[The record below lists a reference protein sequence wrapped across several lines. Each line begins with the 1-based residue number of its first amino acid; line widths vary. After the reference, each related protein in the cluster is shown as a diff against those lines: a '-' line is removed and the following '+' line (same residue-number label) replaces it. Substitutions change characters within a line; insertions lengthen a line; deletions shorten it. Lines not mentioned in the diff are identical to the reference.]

1 MVGSN
6 QIKVKMGIREWRY
19 VTGVFAGYFV
29 DYTSSITA
37 KTNLIKDWECI
48 SPDLE
53 GITDYEFDFVW
64 EDAAAVENRSGIISF
79 DDDGDNWR
87 YYNKI
92 DELYKTKGYIELIY
106 TKANPN
112 GTKLG
117 IPYAMFYSTPLIE
130 IEIGSDFYY
139 FEATPSE
146 SYLVGVFSGCE
157 NLQSITVHSPIW
169 NGTPDGY
176 TFFKVKTG
184 GTLYYPE
191 GSDYSSWFNYPD
203 NKVYD
208 LEYYEWNGVEIGTT
222 DKPSVVAGY
231 NVKEFDG
238 NAVSSY
244 VDITYTDI
252 ETINIPEIIVGG
264 EWFTLTTTSVN
275 NSETIR
281 YFYTISENTDEDRL
295 ARVYFS
301 GIGKD
306 GNTYSTV
313 LEITQS
319 KKEQQTMAS
328 VTVEGRYFNLENG
341 TLYFD
346 STGGTKTLMARV
358 QGYTTPYNF
367 KVSVNDDNYSVHLMK
382 SELYYDDGDG
392 YLEWNFDFESDG
404 NPTGQSLR
412 GTIEIEY
419 TDGTGSYVSTI
430 PFYVYRAGEGW
441 IKLNQGT
448 AFEYDMNG
456 NNINSIKRTYVAVRY
471 FNIDEINEP
480 IIGSTW
486 ITLGTPSTD
495 SATVDGSIIYKYPVT
510 VSANGG
516 EERRGSVIFSGSD
529 MNGKTVSVTQ
539 LFKQEAYAV
548 VPEPEP
554 EPEPELP
561 TDSEDETYSPIW
573 KDIHYTFTYDT
584 TYSIYEEVQ
593 VYVNQHIGTIT
604 QENMIYSG
612 RVYVPPTNDSVNVM
626 INKVCQ
632 NYFDDNL
639 IPEEGYVGQNHN
651 FKKFILRGDY
661 GQKLHTYYFVN
672 DWSYEPL
679 TVGLKTNPIIP
690 SIVDGQCLFFSVFSD
705 ATQRSYKW
713 GMKYYDGTADYDN
726 TLYVKNEFYSEFV
739 LPARYKGVKQFYFGD
754 RQYNMIPKC
763 KAQYVLYYI
772 NPNGGWDWFPVMGKV
787 TKTDSVTQY
796 TYTNNYDNNTRQFGK
811 YRYLTEVSTRYN
823 LNTGFLTEKQSD
835 RMWELL
841 ESNCVYL
848 HNVVDDKLFPVIIT
862 NNEIEYKKKERGRK
876 MLTYS
881 INVESSQ
888 TRERI

>member
-6 QIKVKMGIREWRY
+6 QIKVKMGIREWK
-19 VTGVFAGYFV
+19 TAIGNFAGYFV

-37 KTNLIKDWECI
+37 KSSLTKDWECI

-64 EDAAAVENRSGIISF
+64 EDKPAVENRSGIISF
-79 DDDGDNWR
+79 NDDGDHWR
-87 YYNKI
+87 YYDKI
-92 DELYKTKGYIELIY
+92 DKLYKTKGYIELIY
-106 TKANPN
+106 TKANPK
-112 GTKLG
+112 GVKLW
-117 IPYAMFYSTPLIE
+117 IPYAMFYLTPLIE

-139 FEATPSE
+139 FEPKPSG
-146 SYLVGVFSGCE
+146 SSLVGAFSGCE
-157 NLQSITVHSPIW
+157 NLRSITVHSPIW
-169 NGTPDGY
+169 IRTPDDY

-203 NKVYD
+203 NKLYD
-208 LEYYEWNGVEIGTT
+208 LAYYNWKGVEISVEPEY
-222 DKPSVVAGY
+222 KPSVVAGY

-252 ETINIPEIIVGG
+252 ETIKIPEIIVGG
-264 EWFTLTTTSVN
+264 EWFTLTTTTVN

-281 YFYTISENTDEDRL
+281 YFYNISENTDEDRL

-313 LEITQS
+313 LEITQN

-328 VTVEGRYFNLENG
+328 VTIDGRYFNLEDG

-346 STGGTKTLMARV
+346 STGGTKTLIARV
-358 QGYTTPYNF
+358 NGYTAPYHF
-367 KVSVNDDNYSVHLMK
+367 KVSVNDDNYSVHNVK
-382 SELYYDDGDG
+382 SELDYDDGEG
-392 YLEWNFDFESDG
+392 YLHWIFDFESEG
-404 NPTGQSLR
+404 NPTEQSLR

-419 TDGTGSYVSTI
+419 TDGTGSYLTTI
-430 PFYVYRAGEGW
+430 PFYVYRTGEGW
-441 IKLNQGT
+441 MKLSQVT
-448 AFEYDMNG
+448 DFEYDKNG
-456 NNINSIKRTYVAVRY
+456 DNINSIKRTYVGVRY

-480 IIGSTW
+480 ICSTW
-486 ITLGTPSTD
+486 IHLDNPTVNT
-495 SATVDGSIIYKYPVT
+495 ATVDGSVIYNYPVT
-510 VSANGG
+510 VSANIG
-516 EERRGSVIFSGSD
+516 EKRTGTVIFSGSD
-529 MNGKTVSVTQ
+529 MNGKSVSVTQ
-539 LFKQEAYAV
+539 LFKQEAYMV
-548 VPEPEP
+548 EPEQPEPEP
-554 EPEPELP
+554 EPP
-561 TDSEDETYSPIW
+561 TDSDEVTYSPIW
-573 KDIHYTFTYDT
+573 KDVYYTFASDT

-593 VYVNQHIGTIT
+593 VYINQGIGTIT
-604 QENMIYSG
+604 QEKLIYSG
-612 RVYVPPTNDSVNVM
+612 KVYAPPTKNTANVM

-632 NYFDDNL
+632 NYFNDNL
-639 IPEEGYVGQNHN
+639 IPEDGYVGQSHN

-690 SIVDGQCLFFSVFSD
+690 CIVDGQCLFFSTFSD
-705 ATQRSYKW
+705 DTKRSYKW

-726 TLYVKNEFYSEFV
+726 TLYVKNDFYTEFV
-739 LPARYKGVKQFYFGD
+739 LQSRYKGVKEFYFGD
-754 RQYNMIPKC
+754 RHYNVIPKC

-772 NPNGGWDWFPVMGKV
+772 NPNGGWDWFPIMGKV
-787 TKTDSVTQY
+787 AKADTITQY

-811 YRYLTEVSTRYN
+811 YRYLSEVTTRYT

-848 HNVVDDKLFPVIIT
+848 HNVVDDKITPVIIT
-862 NNEIEYKKKERGRK
+862 NNEIEYKKKERGKK